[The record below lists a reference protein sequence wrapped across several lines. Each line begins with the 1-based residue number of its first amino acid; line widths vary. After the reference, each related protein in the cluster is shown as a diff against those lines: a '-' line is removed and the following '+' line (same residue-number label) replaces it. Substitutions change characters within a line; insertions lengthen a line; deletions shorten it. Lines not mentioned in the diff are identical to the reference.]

1 MAQPSKK
8 APIKRNV
15 SLDNLKKK
23 INYDGAK
30 VEAGVIKGASNADK
44 PLEWLIMPKAYQ
56 EALKLPGIPQNYVS
70 LVVGHSNSGKS
81 TLINHAI
88 VSAQRQGLIPVIYD
102 TENNFDFTYARDM
115 GMEAE
120 PVYGD
125 VEVEVTD
132 PETGEI
138 VTETRNVIVSYE
150 GDFLYFNNAIL
161 AELYGK
167 KDYAT
172 GKETAKTRKVAVIED
187 ISTSI
192 NELLNAQDEGDI
204 DRGFVFIWDS
214 IGSISSYKS
223 YKSATNNSMWD
234 AGALSQAFNI
244 IVNDRI
250 PRSRKISSPYNNT
263 FIAVNKVWLD
273 SMSNPMPGAPP
284 SLSLKGGNSMFYSAR
299 LIILCGG
306 QLKAS
311 AKKLTAKAKG
321 ATYNYAIQTKLKVLK
336 NQLPNP
342 FTVTYE
348 GEVICSPHGMIS
360 VDGDALEEYKK
371 EYISDIL
378 KHLNEINTEN
388 GEVIDDNTEITYDVE
403 ELDEI
408 A

>member
-1 MAQPSKK
+1 MAQPTKK
-8 APIKRNV
+8 APITRQ
-15 SLDNLKKK
+15 SMLDNYKKK
-23 INYDGAK
+23 KNYTPK
-30 VEAGVIKGASNADK
+30 VDSGVIKGVSNADK
-44 PLEWLIMPKAYQ
+44 PLEWLIMPNAYQ

-88 VSAQRQGLIPVIYD
+88 VAAQKQGLIPVIFD
-102 TENNFDFTYARDM
+102 TENNFDFTYAMDM

-125 VEVEVTD
+125 VEVEVVD

-138 VTETRNVIVSYE
+138 KTEVRNMIVSYD
-150 GDFLYFNNAIL
+150 GNFLYYNNTIL
-161 AELYGK
+161 AEMYGK
-167 KDYAT
+167 KDYST
-172 GKETAKTRKVAVIED
+172 GKETVKARKVAVIED
-187 ISTSI
+187 ISTCI
-192 NELLNAQDEGDI
+192 NELLNAQDEGEI
-204 DRGFVFIWDS
+204 QAGFVFIWDS
-214 IGSISSYKS
+214 IGSICCYKTYKS
-223 YKSATNNSMWD
+223 STGNSMWD
-234 AGALSQAFNI
+234 AKALSESFGL

-321 ATYNYAIQTKLKVLK
+321 LTYNFAIQTKLKVLK

-348 GEVICSPHGMIS
+348 GDVICTPHGMIS
-360 VDGDALEEYKK
+360 PNGEALEIYKK
-371 EYISDIL
+371 EYVSDIL
-378 KHLNEINTEN
+378 KHLNEINTDS
-388 GEVIDDNTEITYDVE
+388 GVIIDDSSEITYDIE
-403 ELDEI
+403 EIEEI
-408 A
+408 G

>member
-273 SMSNPMPGAPP
+273 SMSNPMTGAPP

-403 ELDEI
+403 ELDEVM
-408 A
+408 

>member
-378 KHLNEINTEN
+378 KHLNEINTES

-403 ELDEI
+403 ELDEVM
-408 A
+408 